1 MRFFSEA
8 LLLLVAL
15 HTASAQ
21 EIAAAV
27 GRLHAIGERDSTYSW
42 QLQYLHHFSPTWS
55 GSLTWLNEGHLP
67 DHHRDGALL
76 QAWRFHRMET
86 NDLRLGIGLGVYR
99 YFDTTDEGDAEG
111 YRNRHGAQPLLSL
124 RAQYPGLGGG
134 WDAFVQLNRTIS
146 GSAPQTQA
154 ILIGA
159 STRFGLPSPSPCRT
173 PDRQGSEEASLE
185 PSNGLTFFFG
195 RTILNSFESEMSDAL
210 EAFSVEYRR
219 RLTRYVDATLTYC
232 DEGGIDAAR
241 RDGVTLQV
249 WVSKRSPRGWLLGFG
264 AGPYFSR
271 LFPEKR
277 SESPRSTVTIH
288 TSLRYS
294 MLVGRQLWSHWGGR
308 LQWNRTLTSYHRDTD
323 VLQIG
328 IAYQW

>member
-1 MRFFSEA
+1 MRFFA
-8 LLLLVAL
+8 ATLLIFVAL
-15 HTASAQ
+15 HAASAQ
-21 EIAAAV
+21 EISAAL
-27 GRLHAIGERDSTYSW
+27 GRLHAIGERETTYSW
-42 QLQYLHHFSPTWS
+42 QFQYLHHFSSTWS

-67 DHHRDGALL
+67 NHHRDGALL
-76 QAWRFHRMET
+76 QVWRFHRMEK

-99 YFDTTDEGDAEG
+99 TFDTTGEGDAED
-111 YRNRHGAQPLLSL
+111 YRNRHGARPLLSL

-134 WDAFVQLNRTIS
+134 WDAFVQLNRTLS
-146 GSAPQTQA
+146 GSGPQTQA

-159 STRFGLPSPSPCRT
+159 STRFGSASSLSRAA
-173 PDRQGSEEASLE
+173 DRRGDGKASLE
-185 PSNGLTFFFG
+185 ASNELTFYFG
-195 RTILNSFESEMSDAL
+195 RAILNSFESETSDAL
-210 EAFSVEYRR
+210 EAFALEYRR
-219 RLTRYVDATLTYC
+219 RLTKHVDATLTYC

-241 RDGVTLQV
+241 RDGVTPQV
-249 WVSKRSPRGWLLGFG
+249 WVSKRSSRGWLLGFG

-271 LFPEKR
+271 LFPEKD

-294 MLVGRQLWSHWGGR
+294 MLVGRQLWGHWGGR
-308 LQWNRTLTSYHRDTD
+308 LQWNRTLTRYHRDTD